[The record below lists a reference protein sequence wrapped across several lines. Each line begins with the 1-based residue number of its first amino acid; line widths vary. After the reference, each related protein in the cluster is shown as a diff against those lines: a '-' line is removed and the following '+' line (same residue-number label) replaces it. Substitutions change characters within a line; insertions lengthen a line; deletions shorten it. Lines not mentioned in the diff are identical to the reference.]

1 MKTTDFQNNGWLKF
15 FTSKIQG
22 ATQRLRAFGKIL
34 RQESKKMDQEDIG
47 EKNRK
52 RKNKDN
58 KKKKMREEKKKEI
71 KKEERKEKENILSL
85 HWDI

>member
-1 MKTTDFQNNGWLKF
+1 
-15 FTSKIQG
+15 
-22 ATQRLRAFGKIL
+22 
-34 RQESKKMDQEDIG
+34 MDQEDIG

-71 KKEERKEKENILSL
+71 KKEERKEKENIPFTETYS
-85 HWDI
+85 IYI